1 MRQKQ
6 YTLIEIDEREE
17 SYIITKVWATNFT
30 IIKIGSN
37 DTMLVYNHP
46 VYSSVSQNYDQEQD
60 LIMSVRKRWTII
72 YTNELLRTCY
82 LKFNNVEVSEQIYL
96 LEYHFTSHNNNTNS
110 LTEVQA
116 RKITIITVT

>member
-1 MRQKQ
+1 
-6 YTLIEIDEREE
+6 
-17 SYIITKVWATNFT
+17 
-30 IIKIGSN
+30 
-37 DTMLVYNHP
+37 MLVYNHP

-82 LKFNNVEVSEQIYL
+82 LKFNNVEVSKQIYP

>member
-1 MRQKQ
+1 
-6 YTLIEIDEREE
+6 
-17 SYIITKVWATNFT
+17 
-30 IIKIGSN
+30 
-37 DTMLVYNHP
+37 MLVYSHP

-82 LKFNNVEVSEQIYL
+82 SKFNNVEVSEQIYL

-110 LTEVQA
+110 LPEVQA